1 MSGYVWATG
10 DCVVRIGNVRA
21 TIKLGECR
29 HDWDE
34 VVVARPE
41 LFSSEPTLV
50 VRAVGQPP
58 APVEQA
64 TAGPGEKRSTRRAN

>member
-21 TIKLGECR
+21 TIHLGECR

-34 VVVARPE
+34 VVKARPE
-41 LFSSEPTLV
+41 LFSDTPTKIV
-50 VRAVGQPP
+50 SPVGQP
-58 APVEQA
+58 PVEQA
-64 TAGPGEKRSTRRAN
+64 TAGPGEKRSTRRAG